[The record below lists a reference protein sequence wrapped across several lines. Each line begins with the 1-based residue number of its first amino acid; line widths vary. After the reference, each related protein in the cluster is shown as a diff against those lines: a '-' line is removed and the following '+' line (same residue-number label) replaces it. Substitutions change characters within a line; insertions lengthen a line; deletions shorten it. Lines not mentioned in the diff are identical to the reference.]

1 MSLASGR
8 MTREALDRL
17 VACLDHEIAGSV
29 IERIWRPAAAD
40 DALLIDVR
48 ALRRRR
54 IFVSFG
60 SRHPWFAVTDRWP
73 ETPSAPDRETLLF
86 RKCLEGARV
95 LPSAGVRAVDDRRLE
110 IHFARR
116 HEAQPVLVFQL
127 AGRYANAAILD
138 VDPEH
143 PRELVRL
150 IHDRPAFDPESPP
163 LPSGSLPY
171 PQLYDAAW
179 LEAYARDAWA
189 ASDLRD
195 LEARRLVLAREC
207 NHAIQRRRRL
217 ATTLERELAKA
228 SDAERLRHEGELMK
242 SALHAITP
250 GADHVELV
258 DWLDGSTRRLSLDP
272 TRSPLENMQERFAR
286 YRKLVRGLP
295 QIEAR
300 RELTWLALERLGT
313 VAAALAAPVTAL
325 APEGSDPA
333 DDTSRP
339 APRLD
344 ALERSLRDEGVLPQ
358 TAAAQRQVD
367 ARLPYRTFRATDG
380 SEILVG
386 RSARDNDA
394 LTFRVARG
402 ADLFFHARD
411 VSGSHVILRRVGRSP
426 PSGEAMLDAAAL
438 AAFHSKA
445 RGETLIDVLWTEKK
459 HVKKARGAPP
469 GSVLAASPRTLLVR
483 HDEPRIARLY
493 ASLAPDDGAREP

>member
-1 MSLASGR
+1 MTLAPGR

-17 VACLDHEIAGSV
+17 VACLDSEIAGSV

-48 ALRRRR
+48 ALGRRR

-60 SRHPWFAVTDRWP
+60 SRHPWIAVTERWP

-116 HEAQPVLVFQL
+116 HEASPVLVIQL
-127 AGRYANAAILD
+127 AGRYANAAVLD
-138 VDPEH
+138 LDPEP

-163 LPSGSLPY
+163 LPSGPLPY
-171 PQLYDAAW
+171 SQLDGAAW
-179 LEAYARDAWA
+179 LEAAARDAWS
-189 ASDLRD
+189 ASDLRS
-195 LEARRLVLAREC
+195 LEARRATLAREC
-207 NHAIQRRRRL
+207 NQAIQRRRRL
-217 ATTLERELAKA
+217 ATTLERDLLKA
-228 SDAERLRHEGELMK
+228 SEAERLRHEGELLK
-242 SALHAITP
+242 GALHAVTP
-250 GADHVELV
+250 GADHIDVD
-258 DWLDGSTRRLSLDP
+258 DWLDGTTRRLSLDP
-272 TRSPLENMQERFAR
+272 TRSPLENMQDRFAR

-295 QIEAR
+295 QIESR
-300 RELTWLALERLGT
+300 LELTWLALERLEA
-313 VAAALAAPVTAL
+313 VSHALAAALPTPGASTEVAL
-325 APEGSDPA
+325 TEAGS
-333 DDTSRP
+333 
-339 APRLD
+339 RLD
-344 ALERSLRDEGVLPQ
+344 TLERALRNDGVLPQ
-358 TAAAQRQVD
+358 TAAVQRQVD
-367 ARLPYRTFRATDG
+367 ARLPFRTFRAADG
-380 SEILVG
+380 AEILVG
-386 RSARDNDA
+386 RSARDNDT
-394 LTFRVARG
+394 LTFRTARG

-411 VSGSHVILRRVGRSP
+411 VSGSHVILRRVGRTE

-469 GSVLAASPRTLLVR
+469 GSVLTAAPRNLLVR
-483 HDEPRIARLY
+483 HDDQRIARLY